1 MSQNPLRNVLL
12 IEDSPGDARLLR
24 EMFTE
29 PGAPDIAFT
38 HVQCLRDAEAHL
50 ARHTADLI
58 LLDLGLPDAQ
68 GLGAVRRV
76 RAAAPHVPLVVLT
89 GLDDESLAA
98 LALQEGVQDYLVK
111 GQIETRALLRAM
123 RYAVERKAIE
133 ETLYAEQE
141 RAQVTLDSIGD
152 AVISTDIAGNISYL
166 NRAAEKLTGW
176 PQQEA
181 AGRSL
186 AEVYRPRDSA
196 ILALV
201 PNPLDAAVAPLRL
214 SSNGLLRQRDG
225 SEIPIEDSVA
235 PIRDRAGRATGAVV
249 VFRDV
254 SAQKIAQQMT
264 HSAQHDFLTDL
275 PNRML
280 LLDRIGQAIAGAV
293 RHGKQLA
300 LLYLDL
306 DGFKRINDT
315 LGHPVGDQLL
325 QSVAR
330 RLLGCVRDV
339 DTVSRQGGDEFAVLL
354 SEVRRPDDASTLAE
368 KILQAL
374 ARTHCINAHELRVTT
389 SIGVSVYPGDGLEAE
404 SLIRNADAAMYQAK
418 KNGRHRF
425 EFYRPALNAPPVQ
438 AAAPLNLIAKGTRT

>member
-1 MSQNPLRNVLL
+1 MSPNRIRNILL

-24 EMFTE
+24 EMFSE
-29 PGAPDIAFT
+29 RGAPDTAFT
-38 HVQCLRDAEAHL
+38 HVQCLRDAEEHL
-50 ARHTADLI
+50 ARHAADII

-68 GLGAVRRV
+68 GLEAVRRV
-76 RAAAPHVPLVVLT
+76 RAVAPHVPLVVLT

-111 GQIETRALLRAM
+111 GQIETRALLRAL

-133 ETLYAEQE
+133 ETLFAEQE

-166 NRAAEKLTGW
+166 NRAAESMTGW

-181 AGRSL
+181 AGRAL
-186 AEVYRPRDSA
+186 ADVYRPRDSA
-196 ILALV
+196 ILARV
-201 PNPLDAAVAPLRL
+201 PDPLDAAVLPLRL
-214 SSNGLLRQRDG
+214 SSSGVLGRRDG
-225 SEIPIEDSVA
+225 SQLPVEDSVA
-235 PIRDRAGRATGAVV
+235 PIRDRQGRATGAVL

-264 HSAQHDFLTDL
+264 HSAHHDFLTGL

-280 LLDRIGQAIAGAV
+280 LLDRIGQALAV
-293 RHGKQLA
+293 ATRHGKQVA

-306 DGFKRINDT
+306 DGFKRVNDT
-315 LGHPVGDQLL
+315 LGHPVGDKLL
-325 QSVAR
+325 QAVAR
-330 RLLGCVRDV
+330 RLLGCVRGA

-354 SEVRRPDDASTLAE
+354 SEVRRPEDAAALAE
-368 KILQAL
+368 KILRAL
-374 ARTHCINAHELRVTT
+374 AQPHCIDAHELQVTT
-389 SIGVSVYPGDGLEAE
+389 SVGVSVHPGDGLEAE

-425 EFYRPALNAPPVQ
+425 EFYRPALNAPPAQ
-438 AAAPLNLIAKGTRT
+438 AAAH

>member
-1 MSQNPLRNVLL
+1 MSQNPLRNILL

-24 EMFTE
+24 EMFSE
-29 PGAPDIAFT
+29 RGAPGTTFT
-38 HVQCLRDAEAHL
+38 HVQCLHEAEAYL
-50 ARHTADLI
+50 ARHTADII

-68 GLGAVRRV
+68 GLEAVRRV
-76 RAAAPHVPLVVLT
+76 RAVAPHVPLVVLT

-111 GQIETRALLRAM
+111 GQIETRALLRAL

-152 AVISTDIAGNISYL
+152 AVITTDIAGNISYL
-166 NRAAEKLTGW
+166 NRAAERMTGW
-176 PQQEA
+176 PLQEA
-181 AGRSL
+181 AGRAL
-186 AEVYRPRDSA
+186 VEVYRPRDSA

-201 PNPLDAAVAPLRL
+201 PDPLDAAVAPLRL
-214 SSNGLLRQRDG
+214 SSNGVLGRRDG
-225 SEIPIEDSVA
+225 SDIPVEDSVA
-235 PIRDRAGRATGAVV
+235 PIRDRAGRATGAVL

-254 SAQKIAQQMT
+254 STQKIAQQMT
-264 HSAQHDFLTDL
+264 HSAQHDFLTGL

-280 LLDRIGQAIAGAV
+280 LLDRIGQAIALAP

-315 LGHPVGDQLL
+315 LGHMVGDKLL

-330 RLLGCVRDV
+330 RLLGCVRDA

-354 SEVRRPDDASTLAE
+354 SEVQRPDDAATLAE

-374 ARTHCINAHELRVTT
+374 ARTHCIDAHELQVTT

-404 SLIRNADAAMYQAK
+404 PLIRNADTAMYQAK

-425 EFYRPALNAPPVQ
+425 EFYRPVLTAPPAQ
-438 AAAPLNLIAKGTRT
+438 AAAH

>member
-1 MSQNPLRNVLL
+1 MAGGMSQNPIRNILL

-24 EMFTE
+24 EMFSE
-29 PGAPDIAFT
+29 QGASDTALT
-38 HVQCLRDAEAHL
+38 HVECLRDAEAHL
-50 ARHTADLI
+50 AQHPADII

-68 GLGAVRRV
+68 GLEAVRRV
-76 RAAAPHVPLVVLT
+76 HAVAPQVPLVVLT
-89 GLDDESLAA
+89 GLDDESQAA
-98 LALQEGVQDYLVK
+98 LALKEGVQDYLVK
-111 GQIETRALLRAM
+111 GQIESRTLLRAL

-133 ETLYAEQE
+133 ETLYSERE

-166 NRAAEKLTGW
+166 NRAAERMTGW
-176 PQQEA
+176 AQQEA
-181 AGRSL
+181 AGRVL
-186 AEVYRPRDSA
+186 ADVYQPRDA
-196 ILALV
+196 VILALV
-201 PNPLDAAVAPLRL
+201 PDPLDAAFAPLRL
-214 SSNGLLRQRDG
+214 SSNGLLSRRDG
-225 SEIPIEDSVA
+225 TEIPIEDSVA
-235 PIRDRAGRATGAVV
+235 PIRDRQGRATGAVV

-264 HSAQHDFLTDL
+264 HSAQHDFLTGL

-280 LLDRIGQAIAGAV
+280 LLDRIGQAIAGAP

-315 LGHPVGDQLL
+315 LGHPVGDKLL
-325 QSVAR
+325 QSVVC
-330 RLLGCVRDV
+330 RLLACVRGA

-354 SEVRRPDDASTLAE
+354 SEVRRPEDAAVSAE

-374 ARTHCINAHELRVTT
+374 AQTHCIDAHELQVTT
-389 SIGVSVYPGDGLEAE
+389 SIGVSIFPGDGQDAE

-425 EFYRPALNAPPVQ
+425 EFYRPGP
-438 AAAPLNLIAKGTRT
+438 